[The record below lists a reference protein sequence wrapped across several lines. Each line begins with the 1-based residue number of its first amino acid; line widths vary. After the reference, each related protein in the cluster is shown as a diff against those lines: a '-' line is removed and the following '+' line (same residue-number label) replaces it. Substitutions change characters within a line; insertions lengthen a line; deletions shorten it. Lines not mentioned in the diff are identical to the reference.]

1 MAALPEWLNTNHLRG
16 KLVENTKCGNM
27 LPTDCGCVNHS
38 VAGICACH
46 FDDSG
51 CRRLHAHICKCIH
64 EHVPVGGL
72 PCKGGATTWCNILTQ
87 IRLPCC
93 FCVSNGV
100 WCVVAT
106 KCGNHTSCWPPC
118 KWKPSTSGHILY
130 VHLCACVLVST
141 CVFVRDGLLNLQH
154 CVCESA
160 AGLRS
165 VVHTTITDNAGKCGC
180 LS

>member
-1 MAALPEWLNTNHLRG
+1 
-16 KLVENTKCGNM
+16 M

-51 CRRLHAHICKCIH
+51 CRRLHAHICVCIH

-87 IRLPCC
+87 IRLPCG

-118 KWKPSTSGHILY
+118 KWKPSTSGQFLY

-141 CVFVRDGLLNLQH
+141 CVFVWMACSTFSIVCVSLQLVYAALSTPQSLTMLVNVGACPDHLVQLFDTVLLRL
-154 CVCESA
+154 S
-160 AGLRS
+160 S
-165 VVHTTITDNAGKCGC
+165 FTI
-180 LS
+180 L